1 MGSIDRHTLHEL
13 RDAMV
18 AQARQWLTSD
28 DACQAWC
35 VFNRDAFGTL
45 LATPLGEL
53 VDLPASSAAL
63 AAVQA
68 EGLAS
73 ETIVPALQFA
83 LRESMARMSQRGES
97 LGELV
102 GEQGREAVVALAA
115 RPDVVDET
123 LLRALA
129 EDDAMVAAMKD
140 VLYEALVQ
148 FSDRVNPF
156 VADWGL
162 PRLLDQLPLFGKGTL
177 RKAFASTR
185 AEFDKRLEPE
195 IKKFLKGFARKGTM
209 QLVALLLD
217 KRGEP
222 ELQAMRQHLAELML
236 DQRLSEMTWSPDEER
251 GAQLSDTI
259 VAALVGALRHPVTRQ
274 LLEQAWEEL
283 LDRWSP
289 QPLGEVLDELGIAR
303 PEVVPFAAASWPAV
317 RAALT
322 SAGALDGLA
331 RAIDGAHEAWLAG
344 R

>member
-1 MGSIDRHTLHEL
+1 MPSIDRHTLGEL

-18 AQARQWLTSD
+18 AQARQWLTGDEAAARWS
-28 DACQAWC
+28 A
-35 VFNRDAFGTL
+35 FNREAFAAM
-45 LATPLGEL
+45 LAAPLGEL
-53 VDLPASSAAL
+53 VDLKAASVAL

-68 EGLAS
+68 DAMAS
-73 ETIVPALQFA
+73 ETIRPALRFA
-83 LRESMARMSQRGES
+83 LVESMSRMSQRGET
-97 LGELV
+97 LGELL
-102 GEQGREAVVALAA
+102 GSEGRAAVLTLAG

-148 FSDRVNPF
+148 FADRVNPF

-177 RKAFASTR
+177 RKAFDNARSD
-185 AEFDKRLEPE
+185 FDKRLEPE
-195 IKKFLKGFARKGTM
+195 IKRFLKGFARQGTK

-217 KRGEP
+217 KGGEP
-222 ELQAMRQHLAELML
+222 ELEAMRQHLAEIVL
-236 DQRLSEMTWSPDEER
+236 DQPLSELTWSVQEER

-259 VAALVGALRHPVTRQ
+259 VAALLGVLRHPTTGRQ
-274 LLEQAWEEL
+274 LERAWEEL
-283 LDRWSP
+283 LGRWSTC
-289 QPLGEVLDELGIAR
+289 PLGEVLGQLDIA
-303 PEVVPFAAASWPAV
+303 PPDVGPFAVASWPAA

-322 SAGALDGLA
+322 SEAALDGLA
-331 RAIDGAHEAWLAG
+331 QAIDKAHEAWLAG